1 VEVVSMSATTALL
14 MVAAICLSTGL
25 LFGLAMG
32 RYGYDPFAWW
42 LLGTVLGPLAIPIAL
57 SAVHRPQETPRVV
70 KEGVAAAGP
79 VDLLVGVDG
88 SPQAAAAL
96 TVALELV
103 GSRLGRLTL
112 VAVTSLEDSVE
123 RRRREAWLRAEL
135 ERQSAAACSWLA
147 AHGLVPAGTRREP
160 ELMLCAGRPA
170 QVLRRLAAEGG
181 YDLLVIGARGTGLS
195 KALLGSTATGLA
207 AGSEVPVLIAGA
219 DKSQTEGRVGRLTA
233 SIR

>member
-1 VEVVSMSATTALL
+1 
-14 MVAAICLSTGL
+14 
-25 LFGLAMG
+25 
-32 RYGYDPFAWW
+32 
-42 LLGTVLGPLAIPIAL
+42 
-57 SAVHRPQETPRVV
+57 VV

-181 YDLLVIGARGTGLS
+181 YDLLVIGVRGTGLS